1 MKDFDIPVY
10 IPVIKELYHATIS
23 IYYTKLIFIDMIE
36 FQTK

>member
-10 IPVIKELYHATIS
+10 IPVIKESYHDTIS
-23 IYYTKLIFIDMIE
+23 IYYMKLIFIDLIE